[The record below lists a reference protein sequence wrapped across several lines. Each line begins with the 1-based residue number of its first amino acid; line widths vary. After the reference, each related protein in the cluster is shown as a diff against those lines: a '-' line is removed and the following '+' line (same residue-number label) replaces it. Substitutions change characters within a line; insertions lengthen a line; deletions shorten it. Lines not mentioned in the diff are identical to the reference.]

1 MEALINN
8 IQRWLRRN
16 KMESSEH
23 NKESHFFTPKGSA
36 SEKKVH
42 VSRPTCIFCK
52 KDHWASDCKSVDTM
66 EMRKRFFFE
75 NQLCFS
81 CGQAGHR
88 ANRCKSRGCIN
99 CKARHHTS
107 LCGKDDGTILTGYTP
122 PVEGVTL
129 PPIIPV
135 QVQGTTLW
143 AYLDT
148 GSSRNFISS
157 DAVKMMKLKLT
168 HHENCQIVTLTGAQK
183 QSMPIYELTINS
195 VDGVAIENVELTRS
209 KMQDFT
215 TVRQPNLRDLK

>member
-1 MEALINN
+1 
-8 IQRWLRRN
+8 
-16 KMESSEH
+16 
-23 NKESHFFTPKGSA
+23 
-36 SEKKVH
+36 
-42 VSRPTCIFCK
+42 
-52 KDHWASDCKSVDTM
+52 
-66 EMRKRFFFE
+66 MRKRFFFE

-88 ANRCKSRGCIN
+88 ANRWKIRGCIK